1 MTAPGAE
8 IVGYLCKCTSGFNG
22 NNCEVSGAP
31 HHESSGSSSAGLVAL
46 IQYAARCAVLFG
58 LLVLGYLAARGQAA
72 GADTVKGHNL
82 DAATLKARST
92 TGGDESPASTDANQT
107 GNQDEGWVEVG
118 SDEGQ

>member
-1 MTAPGAE
+1 MAPDAE
-8 IVGYLCKCTSGFNG
+8 SVGYLCKCTSDFSG
-22 NNCEVSGAP
+22 NNCEVSRTP
-31 HHESSGSSSAGLVAL
+31 YDESSGSSTTGLVAL
-46 IQYAARCAVLFG
+46 IQYAARCAVLLG

-72 GADTVKGHNL
+72 GANKDKEHHL

-118 SDEGQ
+118 SDEGK